1 MAAKTQGG
9 GRTSDGRRLGG
20 IRGPFRART
29 NFASLA
35 MLVSAGD
42 VDRLSRREGSVKPRK
57 EREVPVYRYETSK
70 SMRSRKSQ
78 APSLEKTQ
86 WWMKNPKI
94 PIRNH
99 SKRGWWTL
107 PDTDKIKG

>member
-1 MAAKTQGG
+1 
-9 GRTSDGRRLGG
+9 
-20 IRGPFRART
+20 
-29 NFASLA
+29 
-35 MLVSAGD
+35 MLVYSAD
-42 VDRLSRREGSVKPRK
+42 ADRLSRREGSVKPQE
-57 EREVPVYRYETSK
+57 EREVLVYRYETPK
-70 SMRSRKSQ
+70 PVRSRKSQ

-94 PIRNH
+94 PIRNC